1 MLQKAPR
8 IEGANNIGNV
18 AEHTI
23 AILYFMPEHYV
34 MAEEMTCEKEM
45 ARAKYMDALCSAA
58 AARGR
63 AWGVGGLA

>member
-34 MAEEMTCEKEM
+34 LRAEEIACEKEM
-45 ARAKYMDALCSAA
+45 VRAKYMDALCSS

-63 AWGVGGLA
+63 WAGLE